1 MCDNYEMHIT
11 TLKQK
16 GPSHAPHQH
25 VDSEIILMIEG
36 ETEMNI
42 DGKQYTAGA
51 GDLYMIESGKMHG
64 INNTSEKPC
73 SYYAFRWK

>member
-1 MCDNYEMHIT
+1 
-11 TLKQK
+11 
-16 GPSHAPHQH
+16 
-25 VDSEIILMIEG
+25 MIEG
-36 ETEMNI
+36 ETAMNI
-42 DGKQYTAGA
+42 DGKQYTAGP